1 MKKTLAIVGLG
12 TAFLAVSLWVWLSNG
27 KSAKAVKAKFRL
39 GGALL
44 TLTGMMSLGSC
55 TPPGG
60 TCYDPAC
67 YDPAPANE
75 IWWTNADYRNEEGV
89 FEVRNGDQLTIHAQ
103 YLTVNKLVVALNDAA
118 AMEMQRE
125 VFEVDYNTKEVLF
138 TVDVDDYVGEAELI
152 VSLVGDGDEVTV
164 FACELN
170 VVE

>member
-60 TCYDPAC
+60 TCYDPA
-67 YDPAPANE
+67 PANE
-75 IWWTNADYRNEEGV
+75 IWWTNAEYRNEEGV
-89 FEVRNGDQLTIHAQ
+89 IEVRNGDQLTIHAQ

-138 TVDVDDYVGEAELI
+138 TVDIDDYVGEAELI